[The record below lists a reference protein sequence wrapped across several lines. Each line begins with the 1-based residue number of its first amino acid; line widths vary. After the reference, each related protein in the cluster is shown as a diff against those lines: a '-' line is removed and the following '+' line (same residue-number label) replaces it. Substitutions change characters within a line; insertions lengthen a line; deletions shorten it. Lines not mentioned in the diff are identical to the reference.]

1 MISRMSNFNVFY
13 KRRSFSMKYLI
24 HLIISMLLILSY
36 SCKKEKS
43 NEVTENQSKD
53 LISQSLEGYELLKNQ
68 CYACHSPISSSHDEI
83 IAPPM
88 AAVKM
93 RYSRSY
99 TTKEEFVEAM
109 VSWAM
114 NPNKEKAL
122 MRGAVNRF
130 QQMPKQ
136 AFVEED
142 LRKIAVYIYE
152 NELEE
157 PEWFAAHEKEMHA
170 KGGGMGQ
177 GIP

>member
-1 MISRMSNFNVFY
+1 
-13 KRRSFSMKYLI
+13 MKYSI
-24 HLIISMLLILSY
+24 YLILMALLFL
-36 SCKKEKS
+36 SCADKKDTPQEGA
-43 NEVTENQSKD
+43 EAQSKNM
-53 LISQSLEGYELLKNQ
+53 SPEYSEAYQLLKNQ
-68 CYACHSPISSSHDEI
+68 CYACHSPISSSHDVI

-88 AAVKM
+88 AAVKL

-122 MRGAVNRF
+122 MRGAVDRF

-142 LRKIAVYIYE
+142 LRKIAAYVYE

-177 GIP
+177 GMP

>member
-1 MISRMSNFNVFY
+1 
-13 KRRSFSMKYLI
+13 
-24 HLIISMLLILSY
+24 MLLILSY
-36 SCKKEKS
+36 SCKKEKP
-43 NEVTENQSKD
+43 NEGAENQSRD
-53 LISQSLEGYELLKNQ
+53 LISQSFEGYELLKNQ

-142 LRKIAVYIYE
+142 LSKIAVYIYE

>member
-1 MISRMSNFNVFY
+1 
-13 KRRSFSMKYLI
+13 MKYLT

-36 SCKKEKS
+36 SCKKEKP
-43 NEVTENQSKD
+43 NEGAENQSRD
-53 LISQSLEGYELLKNQ
+53 LISQSFEGYELLKNQ
-68 CYACHSPISSSHDEI
+68 CYACHSPISSSHEEI

-142 LRKIAVYIYE
+142 LSKIAVYIYE